1 MPAKKKG
8 GKKKVVRCSPSNLAI
23 EQCDEGYMVTLE
35 EHPVLTPAGDK
46 VVHERADVLQ
56 HILDEFDAFGKIGLD
71 DQRIVEPKVFT
82 AFSIYG
88 LQKEAVEANQECL
101 SLHFDKC
108 LRRDGIF
115 YPAPG
120 PNEEMAQRSRWHPIY
135 AWMKSLEM
143 KLPSLLQYW
152 GDHENLEDDE
162 EVRKNPD
169 SYVPPKPFVE
179 AMESVYRSL
188 SPEQRATVYAL
199 HATHNVVLFPLL
211 LAQGKCS
218 VNEYAS
224 GVMAIHGVVAE
235 DWAVLSVPDS
245 EHSENFRQYR
255 DVARVASEWVS
266 LFRPLTRAPSPSEE
280 LLAEIE
286 SGESMK
292 REFKSSLRYHIH
304 KKQHDE
310 VITHACLKTIAAF
323 LNSDGGVLL
332 IGVEDS
338 GEICGIEHDGFP
350 NDDKF
355 LLHLYNYIQEWLG
368 NQHASKIKTD
378 MMTLKGKRICR
389 VECQPCSGEWAYLKR
404 KGEEEFLV
412 RVGPSS
418 KPLLP
423 SEILPYTASR
433 KNS

>member
-1 MPAKKKG
+1 
-8 GKKKVVRCSPSNLAI
+8 
-23 EQCDEGYMVTLE
+23 
-35 EHPVLTPAGDK
+35 
-46 VVHERADVLQ
+46 
-56 HILDEFDAFGKIGLD
+56 
-71 DQRIVEPKVFT
+71 
-82 AFSIYG
+82 
-88 LQKEAVEANQECL
+88 
-101 SLHFDKC
+101 
-108 LRRDGIF
+108 
-115 YPAPG
+115 
-120 PNEEMAQRSRWHPIY
+120 
-135 AWMKSLEM
+135 
-143 KLPSLLQYW
+143 
-152 GDHENLEDDE
+152 
-162 EVRKNPD
+162 
-169 SYVPPKPFVE
+169 
-179 AMESVYRSL
+179 
-188 SPEQRATVYAL
+188 
-199 HATHNVVLFPLL
+199 
-211 LAQGKCS
+211 
-218 VNEYAS
+218 
-224 GVMAIHGVVAE
+224 
-235 DWAVLSVPDS
+235 
-245 EHSENFRQYR
+245 
-255 DVARVASEWVS
+255 
-266 LFRPLTRAPSPSEE
+266 
-280 LLAEIE
+280 
-286 SGESMK
+286 MK